1 MSEIIYPSLFS
12 NSKKITAG
20 FTLAARETINS
31 NGTIAGLNTGEN
43 TEAPKE
49 EIEDNLQRVASR
61 AGLSR
66 DQFVL
71 GVQVHSNNVLFTKK
85 PGFYAGYDGYVT
97 RQTGLVLGIKVADC
111 AALLFA
117 DEENSVIGAAHA
129 GWKGAVAGI
138 VPNTLHT
145 MKQHGA
151 SADKIK
157 VYLSPCISVQKF
169 EVGEEVAVQFP
180 DEVVDRQ
187 SYQKPHVDLKE
198 YLRLQLEEA
207 GIMPEHIEIDDRCT
221 MSDPQFYSYRRER
234 ERAGRMLGFIT
245 LNESQVS

>member
-1 MSEIIYPSLFS
+1 MSEIIYPVLFS
-12 NSKKITAG
+12 DSKKITTG
-20 FTLAARETINS
+20 FTLAARETVNS

-43 TEAPKE
+43 TEAPQE
-49 EIEDNLQRVASR
+49 EIEQNLQLVADR

-71 GVQVHSNNVLFTKK
+71 GAQVHSNKVLYTEK
-85 PGFYAGYDGYVT
+85 PGFYDGFDGYVT

-129 GWKGAVAGI
+129 GWKGAVSGI
-138 VPNTLHT
+138 VPNTLQA
-145 MKQHGA
+145 MIQHGA

-157 VYLSPCISVQKF
+157 AYLSPCISVQNF

-187 SYQKPHVDLKE
+187 SYQKPHVDLKKFI
-198 YLRLQLEEA
+198 RLQLDEA
-207 GIMPEHIEIDDRCT
+207 GIRPEHIEIDDRCT
-221 MSDPQFYSYRRER
+221 MSDSQFYSYRKER